1 MRSYPDETMIKRLS
15 LLIVILLLC
24 TAVVESFHYHD
35 DGANHS
41 DCSICVASHLNS
53 DTVLSSPVVPVL
65 RSITRT
71 VYLLPTVTVVTKV
84 CFSPANSRAPPA

>member
-15 LLIVILLLC
+15 ILIVILLLC

-53 DTVLSSPVVPVL
+53 DTVLTSPVVAALQDVTL
-65 RSITRT
+65 T
-71 VYLLPTVTVVTKV
+71 VYLHPTVTVVTNT
-84 CFSPANSRAPPA
+84 FFAPANSRAPPA

>member
-1 MRSYPDETMIKRLS
+1 MIKRLS
-15 LLIVILLLC
+15 LLIIILLLC
-24 TAVVESFHYHD
+24 TVVVESFHYHD

-53 DTVLSSPVVPVL
+53 DTVLSSPVAVIQ
-65 RSITRT
+65 RHETRT
-71 VYLLPTVTVVTKV
+71 VYFLSSVTVVTKV